1 MSGRSIAFAGLLGAS
16 LAAAAAVPAAS
27 PAGTPLRA
35 DELRAYA
42 AAMDGRKADALAAVQ
57 RVRAAAI
64 ASGAAADS
72 GWDLT
77 PQYAALVRF
86 GLWDEM
92 LAVLPPDPRRA
103 GLTAGYLYARG
114 VALAARGRVAAA
126 QATLARLEQL
136 AATMPA
142 DAAAGTNTLRAVL
155 EVAVPIVA
163 ARIAASAYRSDAASA
178 LLRQAVAAEDRLA
191 PDQPSDWFFP
201 ARHLLG
207 AQLLESG
214 QAAQA
219 ADVYRA
225 DLERHPDNGWSL
237 YGLAAALRAQGRIT
251 QAGEVRRKF
260 DSAWQHADVR
270 LVASA
275 FWFTGPD
282 TTSCECQ
289 REAVASAPKP
299 KKNTN

>member
-1 MSGRSIAFAGLLGAS
+1 MSGRSIARAGLLGVS
-16 LAAAAAVPAAS
+16 LAAVAALPAAS
-27 PAGTPLRA
+27 PAGTALRA
-35 DELRAYA
+35 DELKAYT
-42 AAMDGRKADALAAVQ
+42 AAMDGRKAEALAAVQ
-57 RVRAAAI
+57 RAGDAAA
-64 ASGAAADS
+64 ASGAAGDS
-72 GWDLT
+72 GWELT
-77 PQYAALVRF
+77 PQYAVLVRF

-92 LAVLPPDPRRA
+92 LAVLPPQPQRA

-114 VALAARGRVAAA
+114 AALAARGRIAEA
-126 QATLARLEQL
+126 QAALARLERL
-136 AATMPA
+136 AATVPA

-155 EVAVPIVA
+155 QVAVPIVA
-163 ARIAASAYRSDAASA
+163 ARIAASVYRGDAAIA

-191 PDQPSDWFFP
+191 PDEPADWFFP

-214 QAAQA
+214 RAAQA
-219 ADVYRA
+219 AEVYRA

-251 QAGEVRRKF
+251 QAAEVRRRF

-275 FWFTGPD
+275 FWFAGPD

-289 REAVASAPKP
+289 REAVPPPKP
-299 KKNTN
+299 KKKTS